1 MQEHE
6 QLHNMEKRAA
16 VILLFLA
23 AFLAGGILA
32 QIRERLAHA
41 AETENWGLSF
51 Q

>member
-32 QIRERLAHA
+32 QIRERLA
-41 AETENWGLSF
+41 LSLIHI
-51 Q
+51 

>member
-32 QIRERLAHA
+32 QIR
-41 AETENWGLSF
+41 
-51 Q
+51 